1 MSLEIYS
8 LKRKK
13 SNSNFNEKVLEKSI
27 QSIYLTMKLIYSF
40 MLILCGFALTNAQ
53 QTYTVEGTVQDFHDK
68 TMLENAV
75 VKIGEF
81 STKTDKNGKFSL
93 NKIPAGKYILLAKHP
108 DCNDYTE
115 NIGVTQDLHVTITLE
130 HHIQDIETVTI
141 HGNHKSNGSLVIKTL
156 DKSEIEKNSTENLG
170 NLLSQLSG
178 VTVLKTGNNITKPV
192 IHGLYGSRVAILNNG
207 VKMAEQEWGVEHA
220 PNVDVNDFEHIDV
233 IKGASALKY
242 GNEGV
247 GGVVILEPAT
257 IPKKDT
263 LMGNIKLSGISNGR
277 GGEIA
282 ANLLK
287 SWKNQW
293 FIKTGGSYRK
303 LGDLYIPHHTLQ
315 NTGAEVN
322 SFNFSFGNHGFLQ
335 GFDVS
340 YSGINQEFGIY
351 KGAHLGSPSDFY
363 KAINLGQP
371 YFLDDFSYE
380 IGSPK
385 QEVEHHIAK
394 ISAYKRFENFGK
406 LTFQYSFQLNRRKEF
421 DIRRGDL
428 NALPSMDLRL
438 ITHSASLIHLIERS
452 DWSLESGISGGFQD
466 NYPNPATR
474 ARRLIPDYY
483 RYDAGAFS
491 VFKYKLNS
499 KLNAEAAIRYDFSRY
514 DAFKYYD
521 ESDWNARFAAAFPEF
536 FVQKND
542 SRILARPILDYHN
555 FSANVGLD
563 YRPFNDLEIKFNLS
577 RADRTPN
584 PAELFADGL
593 HHSAAIVEE
602 GDLRIKRETLYQA
615 NLSLVSKFNILKGL
629 SIEATPYLMASDN
642 FINQIP
648 TGVQNSNRGVFP
660 IWSYRQ
666 IKARIFGIDA
676 DAELKILD
684 HLKWNTGFSALRGDD
699 LSNNEPLILMM
710 PTNLRNSVE
719 LKLNDPDNFY
729 LRLEN
734 VSVFRQNRFPI
745 RNQNVDFIENGTFFS
760 EELDLSTPPPAYT
773 VFNASVGADVAK
785 NFNINFRINNIFN
798 TEYREYLN
806 RLRFFMPENGRNF
819 IITLKYNF

>member
-1 MSLEIYS
+1 
-8 LKRKK
+8 
-13 SNSNFNEKVLEKSI
+13 
-27 QSIYLTMKLIYSF
+27 MKLILSF
-40 MLILCGFALTNAQ
+40 LLVLTGLVNINAQ
-53 QTYTVEGTVQDFHDK
+53 KTYTVKGAVQDFHDK
-68 TMLENAV
+68 TMLENAEIR
-75 VKIGEF
+75 IGDF
-81 STKTDKNGKFSL
+81 SAKTDKKGQFSL
-93 NKIPAGKYILLAKHP
+93 AGIPAGNYDLIAKHP
-108 DCNDYTE
+108 ECNDYTE
-115 NIGVTQDLHVTITLE
+115 NIRVDRDLHLAIRLE
-130 HHIQDIETVTI
+130 HHVDEIQTITI
-141 HGNHKSNGSLVIKTL
+141 HGTHKAKGSVIMTTL
-156 DKSEIEKNSTENLG
+156 EKADIERNSTENLG

-178 VTVLKTGNNITKPV
+178 VTALKTGNNITKPV
-192 IHGLYGSRVAILNNG
+192 IHGLYGSRVSILNNG

-247 GGVVILEPAT
+247 GGVVILEPAL
-257 IPKKDT
+257 IPKKGT
-263 LMGNIKLSGISNGR
+263 LMGNVKLSGISNGR
-277 GGEIA
+277 GGEIS

-293 FIKTGGSYRK
+293 FVKTGGSYRK

-322 SFNFSFGNHGFLQ
+322 SFNFSFGNHSFLQ
-335 GFDVS
+335 GFDVA
-340 YSGINQEFGIY
+340 YSGIRQEFGIY

-363 KAINLGQP
+363 KAINFGQP

-394 ISAYKRFENFGK
+394 ISAYKRFADFGK
-406 LTFQYSFQLNRRKEF
+406 LTFQYSFQLNQRKEF
-421 DIRRGDL
+421 DIRRADL

-438 ITHSASLIHLIERS
+438 ITHSASLVHLIERT

-491 VFKYKLNS
+491 VFKYRFNS
-499 KLNAEAAIRYDFSRY
+499 KLNAEAAVRYDFSRY
-514 DAFKYYD
+514 DAYKYYD
-521 ESDWNARFAAAFPEF
+521 ESDWNNRFAKVFPEF
-536 FVQKND
+536 FVQKSD
-542 SRILARPILDYHN
+542 SRILVRPILDYHN
-555 FSANVGLD
+555 FSANLGLD
-563 YRPFNDLEIKFNLS
+563 YKPLDNLEVKLNLS

-602 GDLRIKRETLYQA
+602 GDMRIKRETLYQA
-615 NLSLVSKFNILKGL
+615 NLSLVSNFNILKGL
-629 SIEATPYLMASDN
+629 RIEASPYIMISDN

-648 TGVQNSNRGVFP
+648 TGVVNSNRGVFP
-660 IWSYRQ
+660 IWSYQQ

-676 DAELKILD
+676 DAELNILD
-684 HLKWNTGFSALRGDD
+684 NLKWNAGFSALKGDD

-710 PTNLRNSVE
+710 PSNFRNSLE
-719 LKLNDPDNFY
+719 WKMNIPNNFY

-734 VSVFRQNRFPI
+734 VSVLRQNRFPI
-745 RNQNVDFIENGTFFS
+745 RNQTVDFIENGTFFR
-760 EELDLSTPPPAYT
+760 EELDLSTPPSAYT
-773 VFNASVGADVAK
+773 VFNASAGADVAK

-819 IITLKYNF
+819 IITFKYNF

>member
-1 MSLEIYS
+1 MQLQHCVSLIK
-8 LKRKK
+8 L
-13 SNSNFNEKVLEKSI
+13 
-27 QSIYLTMKLIYSF
+27 LTMKLIYSLL
-40 MLILCGFALTNAQ
+40 LIFCGLAFTNAQ
-53 QTYTVEGTVQDFHDK
+53 KTFNVQGSVQDFHDK

-75 VKIGEF
+75 VKIGDF
-81 STKTDKNGKFSL
+81 TTKTDKKGRFSF
-93 NKIPAGKYILLAKHP
+93 NKIPSGNYTLIAKHP

-115 NIGVTQDLHVTITLE
+115 NVGVTQDLQLKIVLE
-130 HHIQDIETVTI
+130 HHIQDIQTVTI
-141 HGNHKSNGSLVIKTL
+141 HGNHKTKGSVIMTTL
-156 DKSEIEKNSTENLG
+156 DKADIERNSTENLG

-192 IHGLYGSRVAILNNG
+192 IHGLYGSRISILNNG

-247 GGVVILEPAT
+247 GGVVVLEQAP

-263 LMGNIKLSGISNGR
+263 LMGNVKLSGISNGR
-277 GGEIA
+277 GGEIS

-293 FIKTGGSYRK
+293 FVKAGGSYRK

-322 SFNFSFGNHGFLQ
+322 SFNFSFGNHNFLQ

-340 YSGINQEFGIY
+340 YSGIRQEFGIY

-363 KAINLGQP
+363 KAINFGQP
-371 YFLDDFSYE
+371 FFLDDFSYE

-394 ISAYKRFENFGK
+394 VSAYKRFADFGK
-406 LTFQYSFQLNRRKEF
+406 LTFQYSFQLNQRKEF

-438 ITHSASLIHLIERS
+438 ITHSASLVHLIERT
-452 DWSLESGISGGFQD
+452 DWSLETGVSGGFQD
-466 NYPNPATR
+466 NYPNPATK

-483 RYDAGAFS
+483 RYDAGLFS
-491 VFKYKLNS
+491 VFKYRFNS
-499 KLNAEAAIRYDFSRY
+499 KLNAEAAVRYDFSRY
-514 DAFKYYD
+514 DAYKYYD
-521 ESDWNARFAAAFPEF
+521 ESDWDNRFADVFPEF
-536 FVQKND
+536 FVQKSD

-555 FSANVGLD
+555 FSANLGLD
-563 YRPFNDLEIKFNLS
+563 YRPVDNFEIKFNLS
-577 RADRTPN
+577 RVDRTPN

-602 GDLRIKRETLYQA
+602 GDMRIKRETLYQA
-615 NLSLVSKFNILKGL
+615 NLSLVSNFNLLKGL
-629 SIEATPYLMASDN
+629 RVEATPYVMISDN
-642 FINQIP
+642 FINQVP
-648 TGVQNSNRGVFP
+648 TGIQNSNRGVFP
-660 IWSYRQ
+660 IWSYQ
-666 IKARIFGIDA
+666 QTKARLFGIDA
-676 DAELKILD
+676 DAELNILD
-684 HLKWNTGFSALRGDD
+684 NLKWNTGFSALKGDD

-710 PTNLRNSVE
+710 PSNLRNSLEWKMNVP
-719 LKLNDPDNFY
+719 NNFY

-734 VSVFRQNRFPI
+734 VNVFKQNRFPI
-745 RNQNVDFIENGTFFS
+745 RNQTVDFIEDGTFFR
-760 EELDLSTPPPAYT
+760 EELDLSSTPSAYT
-773 VFNASVGADVAK
+773 LFNASIGADVAK

-806 RLRFFMPENGRNF
+806 RLRYFMPENGRNF
-819 IITLKYNF
+819 IVTLKYNF